1 MVTHEQYISQIAALS
16 SARLNA
22 SERDMIAGIKLVYG
36 AGASGL
42 RGVTYYNRWNGNG
55 GDHSAPFVE
64 ICAFGQE
71 SALQIA
77 GTTIHELGHVLE
89 HGAGHNAVWK
99 GACERLGLRRVMA
112 AGTAYKWSMFEPSL
126 RVAICALTKPDDG
139 EPVVDLIGT
148 LGGNGPGGL
157 IPFGQVLK
165 PCGAGT
171 GTRGGKSRGKGSGS
185 RSRLYHCACDP
196 PVKIRAASVTLACHC
211 DHCASAF
218 ALV

>member
-1 MVTHEQYISQIAALS
+1 MVTHEIYIAQIARLAS
-16 SARLNA
+16 SRLNA

-55 GDHSAPFVE
+55 GEHSAPFVE

-126 RVAICALTKPDDG
+126 RVAICALTKPNDG
-139 EPVVDLIGT
+139 EPVVDLSGGHHQF
-148 LGGNGPGGL
+148 LG
-157 IPFGQVLK
+157 QTLK
-165 PCGAGT
+165 PCGAGQ
-171 GTRGGKSRGKGSGS
+171 GTRGGVSRGKGSGS

-196 PVKIRAASVTLACHC
+196 PVKLRAASVTLACPC
-211 DHCASAF
+211 DHCSGAF
-218 ALV
+218 TLV

>member
-22 SERDMIAGIKLVYG
+22 SERAMIAGIKLVYG

-139 EPVVDLIGT
+139 EPVVGFVDT
-148 LGGNGPGGL
+148 R
-157 IPFGQVLK
+157 LK
-165 PCGAGT
+165 PCIAGT

-185 RSRLYHCACDP
+185 RPRLYHCACDP
-196 PVKIRAASVTLACHC
+196 PVKIRAASTTLACHC
-211 DHCASAF
+211 DNCASAF